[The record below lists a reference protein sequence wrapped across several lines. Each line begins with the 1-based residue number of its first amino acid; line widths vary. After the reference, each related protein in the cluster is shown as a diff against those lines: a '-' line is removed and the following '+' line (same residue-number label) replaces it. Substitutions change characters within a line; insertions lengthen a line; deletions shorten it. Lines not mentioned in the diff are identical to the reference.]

1 MYKRQRY
8 CWTEKERDT
17 ISAEFGKGV
26 HIPVSYTHLA
36 VLLGVEVDDLVDDR
50 RAARGVEILP
60 VSYTHLKDPVKIGE
74 RLDVVEKFVRDAD
87 LADVV
92 REQVALVGDMERI
105 ASRIAA
111 ARVTPRELVQLKNSL
126 FAVELLKAA
135 LESTDDAQLHALAGQ
150 IDLLEGVRDRIARE
164 IYPDPVSYT
173 HLLL

>member
-1 MYKRQRY
+1 MGGRLLKR
-8 CWTEKERDT
+8 W
-17 ISAEFGKGV
+17 IAMP
-26 HIPVSYTHLA
+26 I
-36 VLLGVEVDDLVDDR
+36 
-50 RAARGVEILP
+50 
-60 VSYTHLKDPVKIGE
+60 KDPVKIGE

-150 IDLLEGVRDRIARE
+150 IDLLEGIRRRSLHQRSLGRRGDSLLPRIHRA
-164 IYPDPVSYT
+164 P
-173 HLLL
+173 